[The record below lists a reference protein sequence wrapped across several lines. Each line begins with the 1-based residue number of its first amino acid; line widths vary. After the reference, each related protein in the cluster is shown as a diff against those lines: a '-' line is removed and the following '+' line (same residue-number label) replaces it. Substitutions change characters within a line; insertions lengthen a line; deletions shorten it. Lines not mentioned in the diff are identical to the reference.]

1 MPHFDFGRC
10 RHDREHSSVRRRRG
24 QPAWQLCLHGRVV
37 LPPGFGLVRIQSRFH
52 AERPDPNWYPTTCIP
67 SPSPSH
73 QDISRRWYRQVNAR
87 AVSVDEPPN
96 ASSSSTEFSFQ
107 FTYTIG
113 PDRVLSTILVP
124 GTYHATILPGPRAGQ
139 TLVNQVPARSGFIG
153 EDARTIVLGQPG
165 PVIESVAFSNGDQ
178 VLRLCN
184 RSRIL
189 TRIKDDDR

>member
-1 MPHFDFGRC
+1 MHRSLILVVAGMTASTAAFADDEGSLRGSYAFTGASSCIQDSASFGFNPDFTPKGPT
-10 RHDREHSSVRRRRG
+10 HSFSFTVEGIRT
-24 QPAWQLCLHGRVV
+24 
-37 LPPGFGLVRIQSRFH
+37 FH
-52 AERPDPNWYPTTCIP
+52 ADGTG
-67 SPSPSH
+67 S
-73 QDISRRWYRQVNAR
+73 VNAR

-113 PDRVLSTILVP
+113 PDRVLSTILVS